1 MHYYFISALRFTL
14 YIAFRYL
21 FSPKKQNFIN
31 VISAL
36 SALAVCFIS
45 AALIIVLSAFNGL
58 ENLVL
63 SLYNSFDPDIK
74 ITANVGKSFEADS
87 SLILKISEVEGFR
100 KITPVVEE
108 NALLMYNER
117 QFIGT
122 VKGVGEQFF
131 DMTGLDSLTIE
142 GDAAIHTKWEFQS
155 KANDSTLTPVLADC
169 AVLGAGIASSLGI
182 DLNNSFQKIQL
193 FFPKRGRKV
202 DMFQPFRNTS
212 IAPCGVFAIQQD
224 FDHRYIIVPLDF
236 AAYLFDLD
244 NKWTALEIDLDSGAD
259 FEQAKEKIQHIC
271 GSNFRVQTRFEQHA
285 LLYKIMKTERLA
297 VFLILSF
304 ILLIASFNIVGAIT
318 MLMVEKKKDAMV
330 LWSLGLNEK
339 SIRRIYFL
347 QGLLISASGALIG
360 LVAGLLICYGQLQ
373 LGWIKINSNP
383 EAPAYPVQVNPK
395 DIFLTLITVLL
406 IGALASW
413 FRARTFSLTRNLQL
427 GLLK

>member
-1 MHYYFISALRFTL
+1 MRFTI

-21 FSPKKQNFIN
+21 FAPKKQNFIN

-74 ITANVGKSFEADS
+74 ITAVAGKSFEADS
-87 SLILKISEVEGFR
+87 ALVLQISKLDGFQNY
-100 KITPVVEE
+100 TPVVEE

-117 QFIGT
+117 QYIGT
-122 VKGVGEQFF
+122 VKGVDERFF

-142 GDAAIHTKWEFQS
+142 GDATIHSRWQID
-155 KANDSTLTPVLADC
+155 ALPHDSSAASIETDC
-169 AVLGAGIASSLGI
+169 ALLGAGIAASLGI

-202 DMFQPFRNTS
+202 DMFQPFRNSS

-224 FDHRYIIVPLDF
+224 FDHRYIIVPIDF

-244 NKWTALEIDLDSGAD
+244 KRWTAIEIDLAPGAD
-259 FEQAKEKIQHIC
+259 FELLKEKIHGIC
-271 GSNFRVQTRFEQHA
+271 GNNFKVQTRFEQHA

-339 SIRRIYFL
+339 NIRRIYFL
-347 QGLLISASGALIG
+347 QGLLISASGAIIG
-360 LVAGLLICYGQLQ
+360 LVAGLLICYGQIQ

-383 EAPAYPVQVNPK
+383 DAPAYPVQIDPK
-395 DIFLTLITVLL
+395 DVLITLITVLL
-406 IGALASW
+406 IGSLASW
-413 FRARTFSLTRNLQL
+413 FRARTFSLSRNLQL